1 MLTKSF
7 KIAAIKYIGKT
18 SKSYT
23 FCLSKR
29 ITASNFSIPSSQV
42 LSFENISIK
51 NETLDVE
58 EEWIQIVVTDW
69 VWTKLNLGLR
79 LKNPRLNDYVIIDG
93 ETHFGINW
101 DFVVVKRKNNKNCFL
116 CHGELNSTNRTSD
129 HLISKMILKAYGY
142 TKPLP
147 NNTVPCCKDCNKEKA
162 SMHPEV
168 YRDFVKNK
176 ISETGEPKYRIIL
189 FTLNKIIV

>member
-116 CHGELNSTNRTSD
+116 CHGELSSANRTSD

-142 TKPLP
+142 TKPMP